1 MPGRMSVLAPKG
13 DRRARSAHG
22 DASRIGPKPGGQAE
36 IQFIGAQLDALRRTE
51 MDRGKPAFAE
61 HQHVSLYRE
70 GQNKEIGANVQLL
83 SLLTPTGC

>member
-1 MPGRMSVLAPKG
+1 MPGRMSVLAPEG

-61 HQHVSLYRE
+61 HQQVSLYRE